1 MSELFN
7 NLWQN
12 QKPLMLAGIGFLV
25 ATIIL
30 AVLMQF
36 DSTQVL
42 GINRWIKPIKFAS
55 SSAIFLLTVAVYL
68 YYLQGFEKSKS
79 IIAWGTLVIM
89 IAEVFLI
96 IMQAARGTTS
106 HFNIAKPFDA
116 MVFATMGLM
125 ILTNTLLVVYLTF
138 LYFRADFELPNA
150 IVWGMRLGLIVFLI
164 GSIQGGYMSSQ
175 IGHAVG
181 IADGGA
187 GLPFVNWSTTS
198 GDLRVAHFLGLHA
211 LQIIPLFAVALVY
224 FQSRISIIKP
234 TIFTVIFAL
243 FYFSFFTFLFLQ
255 ALSGNPLIPQT
266 ILSRNHLR

>member
-55 SSAIFLLTVAVYL
+55 SAAIFLLTVAVYL

-150 IVWGMRLGLIVFLI
+150 IVWGMRLGLILFLA
-164 GSIQGGYMSSQ
+164 SSFEGGYMSAQ
-175 IGHAVG
+175 TGHAVG
-181 IADGGA
+181 VTDGGA
-187 GLPFVNWSTTS
+187 GLPVVNWSTNG
-198 GDLRVAHFLGLHA
+198 GDLRVAHFIGMHAFQAVPFFAYTLEKYKVRSATLATFVFALIYFAVFTAVFVQALLGK
-211 LQIIPLFAVALVY
+211 PLFAG
-224 FQSRISIIKP
+224 F
-234 TIFTVIFAL
+234 
-243 FYFSFFTFLFLQ
+243 
-255 ALSGNPLIPQT
+255 
-266 ILSRNHLR
+266 